1 MGYKVDYDALFSFTS
16 AISSQANTWNEI
28 LGKVQAAAQT
38 LIGTQKMSGMA
49 ADNIRS
55 YLQTVH
61 GTILRSL
68 CQIVSLHQENSLLYW
83 NAYQEEIDGAPHAV
97 IEKEELSSI
106 AEELGK
112 SRQDA
117 VQINDSA
124 ENTIQ
129 RIRDLVYIGF
139 RDVGGVD
146 EAHQRAVRL
155 IRDTDEKIEA
165 LEERHLRNDFTATT
179 QMFESLK
186 AFLSDQISKGRE
198 YKENFR
204 ADSLAGIPESVSLYD
219 AYVAVDRQRQEHAP
233 ALQRAI
239 ENVNEHV
246 EILQEE
252 YEQRQKEAQVI
263 NWIVTGLCIVA
274 SVVVTVVTAGAAA
287 PLVVAGITG
296 AVMSGTRSI
305 TSQYVENGDWGE
317 TDWGAVA
324 GEAVIGG
331 ITGVATAYVG
341 GQIGD
346 AVTGLIGKTGVG
358 TMLNSSSGLT
368 RIGGNAIVG
377 SVSEVA
383 SGVGCRGLESF
394 LTNEGSLGEAVVE
407 AAADAFNPEEMV
419 KDAVAGGVKGTVKG
433 VTSVK
438 QAQTA
443 ADKTAFDY
451 NTKRDPVGT
460 GEEHGLE
467 NLKRTKNGGVDFS
480 ESDYI
485 MRTDDGQPVEVKIKS
500 TGDRR
505 KDYLEAEKI
514 LKEQGID
521 TDFKSLRTGK
531 TKEYVWHHVDDYNAW
546 TNETTLQFVEVE
558 AHQGVGQH
566 TGSAKQY
573 YQANG
578 RGYSKD
584 GAVPKYEGADISK
597 ELDLVLDQAED
608 SAKAGSA
615 DSAIPNP
622 FGQMTAAVPAT

>member
-16 AISSQANTWNEI
+16 AIGSQVNTWNEI
-28 LGKVQAAAQT
+28 LGQVQAAAQT

-61 GTILRSL
+61 GTILSSL

-83 NAYQEEIDGAPHAV
+83 NAYQEEIDGSPHAV
-97 IEKEELSSI
+97 IEKEELSGI

-129 RIRDLVYIGF
+129 RIQDLVYIGF

-146 EAHQRAVRL
+146 EAHKRAARL

-165 LEERHLRNDFTATT
+165 LEERHLRNDFSATT

-186 AFLSDQISKGRE
+186 AFLSDQLSKGRE
-198 YKENFR
+198 YKENFS
-204 ADSLAGIPESVSLYD
+204 ADSLAGSPEAASLYD
-219 AYVAVDRQRQEHAP
+219 AYVAVNRQRQEHVP
-233 ALQRAI
+233 ALQKAI
-239 ENVNEHV
+239 ENANEHV

-274 SVVVTVVTAGAAA
+274 SVVVTFATAGAAT
-287 PLVVAGITG
+287 PLVMAGITG
-296 AVMSGTRSI
+296 AAMSGTRSI
-305 TSQYVENGDWGE
+305 TSQYVENGDWGK
-317 TDWGAVA
+317 TDWGAVV
-324 GEAVIGG
+324 GEAAIGG

-341 GQIGD
+341 GQVGN
-346 AVTGLIGKTGVG
+346 AVTGFIGKTGVG
-358 TMLNSSSGLT
+358 TMLNSASGLT

-383 SGVGCRGLESF
+383 SGVGSRGIGSF
-394 LTNEGSLGEAVVE
+394 LTNGGNLGEAVV
-407 AAADAFNPEEMV
+407 DAINPGEIV
-419 KDAVAGGVKGTVKG
+419 QDAVVGGVGGTVKG

-443 ADKTAFDY
+443 VDKTAFDY

-460 GEEHGLE
+460 GEKHGLE

-500 TGDRR
+500 TGNRK

-514 LKEQGID
+514 LKEQGMD

-531 TKEYVWHHVDDYNAW
+531 TKEYVWHHVDDYNAL

-584 GAVPKYEGADISK
+584 GAVPKYDGVNISG
-597 ELDLVLDQAED
+597 ELSSSVGLVSDQVED
-608 SAKAGSA
+608 SAKAGSS
-615 DSAIPNP
+615 DSTIPNP

>member
-16 AISSQANTWNEI
+16 AISSQANAWNEI
-28 LGKVQAAAQT
+28 LGQVQAAAQT

-55 YLQTVH
+55 YLQAVH
-61 GTILRSL
+61 GTILSSL

-83 NAYQEEIDGAPHAV
+83 DAYQKEIDGSPHAV
-97 IEKEELSSI
+97 IEKEELLNI

-112 SRQDA
+112 SRQGA

-124 ENTIQ
+124 ENAL
-129 RIRDLVYIGF
+129 RGIRDLVYVGF
-139 RDVGGVD
+139 RDVGSVD
-146 EAHQRAVRL
+146 EAHKRAVRL

-165 LEERHLRNDFTATT
+165 LEEKHLNNDFSATT

-186 AFLSDQISKGRE
+186 AFLSDQLSKGRE
-198 YKENFR
+198 YKENFS
-204 ADSLAGIPESVSLYD
+204 ADALTGTPESAALYD
-219 AYVAVDRQRQEHAP
+219 AYMAVNRQRQEHAP
-233 ALQRAI
+233 ALQKAV

-252 YEQRQKEAQVI
+252 YEQRQKEAQII
-263 NWIVTGLCIVA
+263 NWIVTGVCIVA
-274 SVVVTVVTAGAAA
+274 SVAVTMATAGAAA
-287 PLVVAGITG
+287 PLVMAGITG
-296 AVMSGTRSI
+296 AFMSGTRSI
-305 TSQYVENGDWGE
+305 TSQYVENGDWGM

-324 GEAVIGG
+324 GEAVVGG
-331 ITGVATAYVG
+331 VTGVATAYVG
-341 GQIGD
+341 GQIGN
-346 AVTGLIGKTGVG
+346 AVTGIIGKTGVG

-383 SGVGCRGLESF
+383 SGVGSRGIGSF
-394 LTNEGSLGEAVVE
+394 LTNGGNLGEAVV
-407 AAADAFNPEEMV
+407 DAINPEEIM
-419 KDAVAGGVKGTVKG
+419 KDAVVGGVGGTIQG

-460 GEEHGLE
+460 GEKHGFE

-485 MRTDDGQPVEVKIKS
+485 MRTDDGQPVQVKIKS

-584 GAVPKYEGADISK
+584 GAVPQYDGVDISE
-597 ELDLVLDQAED
+597 ELSSSVGLVSEQVEY
-608 SAKAGSA
+608 SSRAGSA
-615 DSAIPNP
+615 NHAIPNP
-622 FGQMTAAVPAT
+622 FGKMAAAVPAT